1 MSIRLGSDRQ
11 FEQVRELLLAS
22 GYTETAVLAR
32 FAVEKMSELDAALD
46 AHRSAPDLSDAFGVL
61 ITFFLDGAPVERR
74 VLEEKLGESVFAALQ
89 ELGLITGDDLCICPV
104 ALYPTFG
111 LYIVSDRWRAA
122 DATALM
128 PPPDAVFPAIT
139 GNTETFL
146 GLIPMRPCESF
157 LDLCSG
163 TGIAALIAARDFAK
177 HSYAFDI
184 AERSTLFGEFNRRL
198 NAIPNATF
206 ATGDLYEPAG
216 DTTFDCVVVH
226 PPYVPVLRP
235 KWIFHD
241 GGEDGELILRRA
253 ITELPRYLRPGGR
266 FFMLAMG
273 TDRKE
278 AAYEH
283 RIREWLDGAEGEFDI
298 ALITRRLIDPAQFA
312 VRSLLK
318 GVGPADEIHKWKALF
333 ASLHVNVLVY
343 GSVILQRKTESRP
356 AFTVR
361 RQKGKKTGRAEM
373 EWLLEWEASALSG
386 TGVQQVLR
394 SALVPA
400 PDLELRVLNKLVGGE
415 WQAGEYN
422 LQVDYPF
429 SMETQIQPWFTLL
442 LSRCDAV
449 RTGLD
454 HLRHLKEE
462 GIVHPD
468 TRPEEFA
475 QALLL
480 LVSGGFVRV
489 SERAAAG

>member
-1 MSIRLGSDRQ
+1 MSALDDP
-11 FEQVRELLLAS
+11 
-22 GYTETAVLAR
+22 
-32 FAVEKMSELDAALD
+32 LDAQRAE
-46 AHRSAPDLSDAFGVL
+46 PDLSDPLGVL
-61 ITFFLDGAPVERR
+61 ITFFLNGPPVERR
-74 VLEEKLGESVFAALQ
+74 ILEEKFGEPVCATLR
-89 ELGLITGDDLCICPV
+89 ELGLMTGTDPCVCPV

-122 DATALM
+122 DATPLM

-146 GLIPMRPCESF
+146 GLIPMQPCESF

-163 TGIAALIAARDFAK
+163 TGIAALIAARDFAA
-177 HSYAFDI
+177 HSYAYDI
-184 AERSTLFGEFNRRL
+184 APRSTLFGEFNRRL

-216 DTTFDCVVVH
+216 DITFDCVVVH

-241 GGEDGELILRRA
+241 GGEDGEQILRRA
-253 ITELPRYLRPGGR
+253 ITELPRYLRPGGQ

-273 TDRKE
+273 TDRQE
-278 AAYEH
+278 APYEH
-283 RIREWLDGAEGEFDI
+283 RIREWLDGPEAEFDI
-298 ALITRRLIDPAQFA
+298 AIITRRLIDPAQFA

-318 GVGPADEIHKWKALF
+318 GAGPADEIHKWKALF
-333 ASLHVNVLVY
+333 ASLHVTALVY
-343 GSVILQRKTESRP
+343 ASVMIRRKTEPRP

-361 RQKGKKTGRAEM
+361 RQKGSRTARPEM
-373 EWLLEWEASALSG
+373 QWLLEWETAAASGDGVRQVLHSAL
-386 TGVQQVLR
+386 
-394 SALVPA
+394 A
-400 PDLELRVLNKLVGGE
+400 PSDGLELRVLNKLAAGE
-415 WQAGEYN
+415 WQAEEYT

-429 SMETQIQPWFTLL
+429 SMETVVQPWFVYLL
-442 LSRCDAV
+442 RRCDGV

-468 TRPEEFA
+468 TQPEEFA

-480 LVSGGFVRV
+480 LVSGGFVRI
-489 SERAAAG
+489 SGFAAAG